1 MRKGITPI
9 ISIIVLL
16 LITIALAG
24 VAWTYLQGQLL
35 VRTEKAM
42 EVPFNGAW
50 CDSSGV
56 AYVTISNSGTTDI
69 TTQDFQVRVIGVNN
83 AVNVQNIPQKEARV
97 FSDNNATNGYNPG
110 AKVAYRFVAGGAVVN
125 GEVQC

>member
-50 CDSSGV
+50 CDSNGEV
-56 AYVTISNSGTTDI
+56 FVTISNTGTTKILADEFVVETIGTNSAIAMSDI
-69 TTQDFQVRVIGVNN
+69 DVKQ
-83 AVNVQNIPQKEARV
+83 AAV
-97 FSDNNATNGYNPG
+97 FSDNNLGAGYG
-110 AKVAYRFVAGGAVVN
+110 SGTKVAYRFVAGGAVVN

>member
-35 VRTEKAM
+35 VRTENAM

-50 CDSSGV
+50 CDSSGT
-56 AYVTISNSGTTDI
+56 AFVTISNSGTTDI
-69 TTQDFQVRVIGVNN
+69 EVLEFQVAVIGNN
-83 AVNVQNIPQKEARV
+83 PAVAGQLIPQKEARV
-97 FSDNNATNGYNPG
+97 FQDNDGGVGYTGQVVP
-110 AKVAYRFVAGGAVVN
+110 YRFVAGGAVVN
-125 GEVQC
+125 GEIQC